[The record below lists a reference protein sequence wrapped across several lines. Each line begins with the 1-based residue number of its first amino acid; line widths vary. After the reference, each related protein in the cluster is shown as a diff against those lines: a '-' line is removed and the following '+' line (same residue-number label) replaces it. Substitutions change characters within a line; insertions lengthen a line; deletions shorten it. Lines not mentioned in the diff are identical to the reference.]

1 MSLIE
6 DALDRAEKEKAD
18 DFPQEVLP
26 AGTPQ
31 APENFHVGSS
41 SRSKNL
47 LLIISILCIA
57 GSATWLYFW
66 WNQHNAQLTGTI
78 QLSANRHTASGKPP
92 EAVGLPPDSGQPLST
107 VKSAPTPS
115 KPAIAAVQGKM
126 PAAAPA
132 SSASEKKRK
141 GTPVKTSPVV
151 STPTKAP
158 VKNRRSA
165 SSSKH
170 TTSPR
175 HSASHRHTVRMARH
189 KKRHKHHVHAVRTAG
204 VKRHS
209 PAKTRPHKAVKEP
222 LSRSLARKAINEATR
237 AYQRGNYQKAAEA
250 LEKSVTYA
258 EPTAEI
264 LGFLG
269 NVYFKAGEYN
279 KAYRALSKALHK
291 APGNSKYLEALGM
304 ATMAKGAPA
313 RAIPLFL
320 KSLRA
325 APFKYTARVNLG
337 IAYWKTGNLPAA
349 EKQLKNAITLE
360 KSRPEAY
367 FNLSGVYEAS
377 GKLQEAAR
385 ALRTFLAN
393 AKTANMTKEI
403 AVARKHLGFLE
414 GYIQGK
420 GKK

>member
-18 DFPQEVLP
+18 DFPQGVLP
-26 AGTPQ
+26 ASTPQ
-31 APENFHVGSS
+31 APENFHAGSS

-66 WNQHNAQLTGTI
+66 WNQHNAPLTGTI
-78 QLSANRHTASGKPP
+78 QLSANRHAASGKSP
-92 EAVGLPPDSGQPLST
+92 EAVGLPPDSGQPLPT
-107 VKSAPTPS
+107 VKSAPAPS
-115 KPAIAAVQGKM
+115 RPAIAAVRREV
-126 PAAAPA
+126 PAASA
-132 SSASEKKRK
+132 SSPSEKKRK
-141 GTPVKTSPVV
+141 GATVETSPVV
-151 STPTKAP
+151 PVPAKAP

-175 HSASHRHTVRMARH
+175 HPASHRHTVRKARH
-189 KKRHKHHVHAVRTAG
+189 KKRHVHAVRTAG

-209 PAKTRPHKAVKEP
+209 PAKTHPHKAVKEP

-258 EPTAEI
+258 EPTAAI

-279 KAYRALSKALHK
+279 KACRVLSKALHK

-304 ATMAKGAPA
+304 ATMAKGTPA

-325 APFKYTARVNLG
+325 DPFKYTARVNLG
-337 IAYWKTGNLPAA
+337 IAYWKTGNLSAA

-360 KSRPEAY
+360 KFRPEAY

-393 AKTANMTKEI
+393 AKTANMTREI
-403 AVARKHLGFLE
+403 EVARKHLGFLE